1 MLKVFLKYQWAP
13 QVLKYLIPVYC
24 LEKKKDLSSESDD
37 DDNNEEDVDEEDVD
51 EEDVDEAE
59 NLMND
64 GDKIDEVM
72 VSIF

>member
-1 MLKVFLKYQWAP
+1 M
-13 QVLKYLIPVYC
+13 KYLIPVYC

-37 DDNNEEDVDEEDVD
+37 DNNDEEDVD
-51 EEDVDEAE
+51 EDVDEAE